1 MTDSFCRDRHAL
13 TKSQER
19 TNIRVPTCRITV
31 REDIMEKW
39 IMLVYT
45 NCTDP
50 SREKEFNDW
59 YDNTHVADVLEVP
72 GFLNAT
78 RYANNNPSE
87 GTGRFL
93 AIYEI
98 ETEDIG
104 KTMAALQENRRKWT
118 EQGRMSGL
126 AQLVS
131 VAVCSQISSALP

>member
-1 MTDSFCRDRHAL
+1 
-13 TKSQER
+13 
-19 TNIRVPTCRITV
+19 
-31 REDIMEKW
+31 MEKW

-50 SREKEFNDW
+50 SREREFNDW
-59 YDNTHVADVLEVP
+59 YDNTHVPDVLEIP

-78 RYANNNPSE
+78 RYVNNNPSE

-104 KTMAALQENRRKWT
+104 KTVAALQENRRRWT

-131 VAVCSQISSALP
+131 MAVCNQIGSALR